1 MRDVPNQHIC
11 SIDALCLAL
20 LGVARNDRRGGE
32 SQVKQQ
38 LRDDLKTAM
47 KSGDKLRLMTIRG
60 VLSEITRIE
69 KDVRRE
75 ANETEIVQVLKRE
88 RARRDE
94 MLEFAR
100 KGGRQDLID
109 QNEAEAK
116 ILDGYLP
123 AALTSDEL
131 NAAIAAQLSA
141 GFNQIGPIMKAL
153 RDQFGARL
161 DGKLASELV
170 KQALAK

>member
-1 MRDVPNQHIC
+1 MQLSAGAP
-11 SIDALCLAL
+11 
-20 LGVARNDRRGGE
+20 VAPAPAGE
-32 SQVKQQ
+32 TVVK
-38 LRDDLKTAM
+38 
-47 KSGDKLRLMTIRG
+47 DKLRTDLTAAMKTGDKARVMTLRG

-88 RARRDE
+88 RARREE
-94 MLEFAR
+94 MLEYAR

-123 AALTSDEL
+123 AALGADEVK
-131 NAAIAAQLSA
+131 AAIAARISA
-141 GFNQIGPIMKAL
+141 GVTQMGPLMKAL
-153 RDQFGARL
+153 RDHFGARL
-161 DGKLASELV
+161 DGKMASDLAR
-170 KQALAK
+170 QALAPK

>member
-1 MRDVPNQHIC
+1 MK
-11 SIDALCLAL
+11 
-20 LGVARNDRRGGE
+20 
-32 SQVKQQ
+32 KQFQ
-38 LRDDLKTAM
+38 DDLKAAM

-69 KDVRRE
+69 KDVRRD

-100 KGGRQDLID
+100 KAGRQDLID

-116 ILDGYLP
+116 ILESYLP
-123 AALTSDEL
+123 AGLTADEV
-131 NAAIAAQLSA
+131 NAAIAAQIAA
-141 GFNQIGPIMKAL
+141 GVGQIGPLMKAL

-161 DGKLASELV
+161 DGKMASELV